1 MIPAP
6 DFERVAAALRR
17 EEPDRVPLGEF
28 LVDPPVKDAF
38 LRSCGAT
45 HQHVGNSLVR
55 ADNYDVAA
63 DVEFWV
69 RAGYD
74 FMHLA
79 PNYLGLFEG
88 GWNVSEGDYS
98 LYDDQPVQ
106 KAWMEEHQS
115 IIKTKADIERY
126 PWPDPDAV
134 DLSDLLQAANLLPD
148 RMKLTSGTWGIFETT
163 RALLGFET
171 VAYALYDEPG
181 LVEAVLDRMGDF
193 LYRLFLRVLE
203 LPNLGAVWFA
213 DDLSSVDTYFVNPN
227 WYRQHLFPWMRKYGE
242 AAAAKG
248 LPLIYHCDGTMWEVL
263 PDVVDMGFSAIQPV
277 EPKAMDIV
285 EVKRQYGNH
294 LCLIGNIDLGGSLVR
309 GTPAEVEAEVRQRI
323 TDLAPG
329 GGYMV
334 GSSNSVTSYVPLPN
348 YQAMIDAVFRWGWY
362 PVVA

>member
-6 DFERVAAALRR
+6 DFERVATALRR
-17 EEPDRVPLGEF
+17 EEPDRVPLCEF
-28 LVDPPVKDAF
+28 LVDPPVKEAF
-38 LRSCGAT
+38 LGR
-45 HQHVGNSLVR
+45 HVGNSLTR
-55 ADNYDVAA
+55 ADDYDVAA
-63 DVEFWV
+63 DVEFWY

-79 PNYLGLFEG
+79 PNYLGLFTG

-115 IIKTKADIERY
+115 VIRTRADIESY
-126 PWPDPDAV
+126 PWPDPETV
-134 DLSDLLQAANLLPD
+134 DLSDLLQAANLLPEG
-148 RMKLTSGTWGIFETT
+148 MKLTSGTWGIFETT
-163 RALLGFET
+163 RALLGFEA

-181 LVEAVLDRMGDF
+181 LVEGVLERVGDF
-193 LYRLFLRVLE
+193 LFRLFQRVLK

-242 AAAAKG
+242 AAAAAG

-263 PDVVDMGFSAIQPV
+263 PDVVDMGFAAIQPV

-285 EVKRQYGNH
+285 EVKRQYGSH
-294 LCLIGNIDLGGSLVR
+294 LCLIGNIDLGGALVR
-309 GTPAEVEAEVRQRI
+309 GTPADVEAEVRQRLAQ
-323 TDLAPG
+323 LAPG

-334 GSSNSVTSYVPLPN
+334 GSSNSITSYVPLEN
-348 YQAMIDAVFRWGWY
+348 YRALIEAVFRWGWY